1 MALEHE
7 RQRIIDF
14 VNAEKERRLPEMRQ
28 LVRHSSHLRPFV
40 ELTETFYSTLDRT
53 LASRLEDTANTIG
66 AISID
71 AASQRLSD
79 LSRGLEATTSLIR
92 TIAANQGDIPRELYR
107 LVSWFFD
114 RCAMTISPP
123 LYVLSVSTDLSTLEF
138 RQWLS
143 SLFSRPVSTSLTR
156 DIYPELITTFAN
168 QPFFFILVPA
178 SMASTTSAIDWPLV
192 FHECVHAV
200 EELAGVVGSLFPGVP
215 RNWEVLQLRAQAGDT
230 TAREAL
236 WTLELACDFVASH
249 VTGPCFLWRFLRR
262 YFSLLGV
269 FHQSFSHP
277 TFDVRMKQLTALLRE
292 HGFDSE
298 AAQAEVLVN
307 EMAKD
312 VGGLSALPAPASLAA
327 SVTASKQYTAKIAGF
342 NQESFQKALREQ
354 TRSDRPTLLNDL
366 IAKRPVVADPATLFT
381 IVAFE
386 PQAESP
392 LLASRLADFLR
403 LYDVQSAFR
412 RLRLSG

>member
-14 VNAEKERRLPEMRQ
+14 VHAEKDRRLPEVRR
-28 LVRHSSHLRPFV
+28 LVRNSSHLQPFV
-40 ELTETFYSTLDRT
+40 DLTETFYNTLDQT
-53 LASRLEDTANTIG
+53 LVSRLEEIANTIG
-66 AISID
+66 PISIE

-79 LSRGLEATTSLIR
+79 ISRSLEATASLIR

-107 LVSWFFD
+107 LVSWFFEK
-114 RCAMTISPP
+114 CAATVAPP
-123 LYVLSVSTDLSTLEF
+123 SYVLSVSTDLSTLEF

-143 SLFSRPVSTSLTR
+143 SLFSRPVTPSLTR
-156 DIYPELITTFAN
+156 DIYPELITAFAN
-168 QPFFFILVPA
+168 RPFFFILVPA
-178 SMASTTSAIDWPLV
+178 SMATTTSAIDWPLV
-192 FHECVHAV
+192 FHECVHAI
-200 EELAGVVGSLFPGVP
+200 EELANVVGSLFPGVP
-215 RNWEVLQLRAQAGDT
+215 RNWEILQLRAQAGDA
-230 TAREAL
+230 TAQEAL

-277 TFDVRMKQLTALLRE
+277 TFDVRMKQLTQLLRE
-292 HGFDSE
+292 RGFESE
-298 AAQAEVLVN
+298 ASQAERLVN

-327 SVTASKQYTAKIAGF
+327 SVTASKLYSAKIAGF
-342 NQESFQKALREQ
+342 NKESFDEALRAQ
-354 TRSDRPTLLNDL
+354 TRSDHATLLADL
-366 IAKRPVVADPATLFT
+366 IAKRPVVVDPATLFT

-386 PQAESP
+386 PQAETP
-392 LLASRLADFLR
+392 VLASLIADFLR
-403 LYDVQSAFR
+403 LDDVRATFR
-412 RLRLSG
+412 RFQLSG